1 MANGYTIFATYLLE
15 STEGYSTAIHCN
27 YIQAIPMQTDTP
39 DLMEV
44 NMSFPNIND
53 FKFLNNNIAN
63 GTGFTIHKIYVLLQS
78 AIGITDSGITIVA
91 NPANWYKFDLTDQ
104 IKTDGT
110 PLTATELTSRSFRI
124 PLYGLYYSST
134 GFTSYNLTYLDYP
147 ASGTSKLCFGDEI
160 YFLGNVTTEI
170 HADVYVTDLSVT
182 LALDEFNLS
191 TNKTWNPNRPVNPDK
206 SVSISEIG
214 IYDDSNPKNLVAIGK
229 LNSPIDK
236 DSTIARTILFALD
249 F

>member
-1 MANGYTIFATYLLE
+1 MAYTIFISYLLE
-15 STEGYSTAIHCN
+15 STSGYSTAIHCN

-53 FKFLNNNIAN
+53 FKFLSSNIAN
-63 GTGFTIHKIYVLLQS
+63 GTGFTVNKIYALLQS
-78 AIGITDSGITIVA
+78 VSGITDSGTTIVA
-91 NPANWYKFDLTDQ
+91 NPANWYKFDITSQ

-110 PLTATELTSRSFRI
+110 PLTATELTHQAFRI
-124 PLYGLYYSST
+124 PLYGLYYPLITT

-147 ASGTSKLCFGDEI
+147 TFGASKLCFGDEI
-160 YFLGNVTTEI
+160 YFLGNVETEI

-182 LALDEFNLS
+182 LALDEFNSS
-191 TNKTWNPNRPVNPDK
+191 TNLTWDSTRDTK
-206 SVSISEIG
+206 VSISEIG

>member
-15 STEGYSTAIHCN
+15 SASGYSTAIHCN
-27 YIQAIPMQTDTP
+27 YIQIIPMQTNTP

-44 NMSFPNIND
+44 NMSFPNIGD
-53 FKFLNNNIAN
+53 FKFLSGNIAN
-63 GTGFTIHKIYVLLQS
+63 GTGFTINKIYALLQS
-78 AIGITDSGITIVA
+78 VSGITDSGTTIVA

-110 PLTATELTSRSFRI
+110 PLTATELTSRAFRI
-124 PLYGLYYSST
+124 PLYGLYYPST

-147 ASGTSKLCFGDEI
+147 SSLDNKLCFGDEI
-160 YFLGNVTTEI
+160 YFLGNVETEI
-170 HADVYVTDLSVT
+170 HADVYVTDLSVM
-182 LALDEFNLS
+182 LPLDEFNSS
-191 TNKTWNPNRPVNPDK
+191 TNLTWDSTRDTK
-206 SVSISEIG
+206 VSISEIG